1 MEIKKELN
9 GTTLTVQIIGRLDAS
24 NAHELTN
31 ALNASLDGVK
41 ELIFDFSNLKYVAS
55 AGLRALLMAQ
65 KRMNKQGGS
74 MKICHVDETVMEVL
88 EMTGFAD
95 LMTIEQ

>member
-1 MEIKKELN
+1 MEITKELN
-9 GTTLTVQIIGRLDAS
+9 GTTLTLTITGRLDAS
-24 NAHELTN
+24 NAQELTN
-31 ALNASLDGVK
+31 TLNSSLDGVK
-41 ELIFDFSNLKYVAS
+41 DLIFDFSGLKYVAS

-65 KRMNKQGGS
+65 KRMNKQGS

-95 LMTIEQ
+95 LMTIEP

>member
-1 MEIKKELN
+1 MEIKQELI
-9 GTTLTVQIIGRLDAS
+9 GTTLTVKVSGRLDAS
-24 NAHELTN
+24 NAPQLTN

-41 ELIFDFSNLKYVAS
+41 ELIFDFTGLKYIAS

-65 KRMNKQGGS
+65 KRMNKQGT
-74 MKICHVDETVMEVL
+74 MKLRHVDKTVMEVL

-95 LMTIEQ
+95 VMTIE

>member
-1 MEIKKELN
+1 MEIKQELN

-24 NAHELTN
+24 NAQELTN
-31 ALNASLDGVK
+31 TLNSALDGVK
-41 ELIFDFSNLKYVAS
+41 ELIFDFANLKYIAS

-65 KRMNKQGGS
+65 KRMNKQGS

-95 LMTIEQ
+95 LMTIEN

>member
-1 MEIKKELN
+1 MEIKQELN
-9 GTTLTVQIIGRLDAS
+9 GSTLTMQIIGRLDAS
-24 NAHELTN
+24 NAQELTN
-31 ALNASLDGVK
+31 ALNSSLDGVK
-41 ELIFDFSNLKYVAS
+41 ELIFDFTDLKYVAS

-65 KRMNKQGGS
+65 KRMNKQGS

-95 LMTIEQ
+95 LMTIEN

>member
-1 MEIKKELN
+1 MEITKALD
-9 GTTLTVQIIGRLDAS
+9 GATLTLAVSGRLDAS
-24 NAHELTN
+24 NAQELTN
-31 ALNASLDGVK
+31 TINSSLGGVK
-41 ELIFDFSNLKYVAS
+41 ELIFDFTNLSYVAS

-65 KRMNKQGGS
+65 KKMNKQGS
-74 MKICHVDETVMEVL
+74 MKIRHVNETVMEVL

>member
-1 MEIKKELN
+1 MEITKELN
-9 GTTLTVQIIGRLDAS
+9 GTTLTLAIVGRLDAS
-24 NAHELTN
+24 NAQELTST
-31 ALNASLDGVK
+31 LNSSLDGVK
-41 ELIFDFSNLKYVAS
+41 ELIFDFSGLKYVAS

-65 KRMNKQGGS
+65 KRMNKQGS

-95 LMTIEQ
+95 LMTIEP

>member
-1 MEIKKELN
+1 MEITKALD
-9 GTTLTVQIIGRLDAS
+9 GTTLTMALSGRLDAS
-24 NAHELTN
+24 NAQNLTDELN
-31 ALNASLDGVK
+31 KSLDGVK
-41 ELIFDFSNLKYVAS
+41 ELIFDFTNLKYVAS

-65 KRMNKQGGS
+65 KRMNKQGS

-95 LMTIEQ
+95 LMTIEK

>member
-9 GTTLTVQIIGRLDAS
+9 GTTLQMKIIGRLDAS

-31 ALNASLDGVK
+31 ALNSSLDGVK
-41 ELIFDFSNLKYVAS
+41 ELIFDFADLKYVAS

-65 KRMNKQGGS
+65 KRMNKQGK
-74 MKICHVDETVMEVL
+74 MVIRHVDETVMEVL

-95 LMTIEQ
+95 LMTIEN

>member
-1 MEIKKELN
+1 MEITKNLV
-9 GTTLTVQIIGRLDAS
+9 GTTLTMAISGRLDAS
-24 NAHELTN
+24 NAQSLTDELN
-31 ALNASLDGVK
+31 KSLDGVTD
-41 ELIFDFSNLKYVAS
+41 LVFDFANLKYIAS

-65 KRMNKQGGS
+65 KRMNKQGS

-95 LMTIEQ
+95 LMNIEN